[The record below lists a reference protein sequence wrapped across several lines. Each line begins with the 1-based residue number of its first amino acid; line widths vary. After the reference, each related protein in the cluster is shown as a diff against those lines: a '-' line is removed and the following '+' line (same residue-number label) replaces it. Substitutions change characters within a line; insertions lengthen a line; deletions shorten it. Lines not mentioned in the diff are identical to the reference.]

1 MIKIDWDK
9 VDKLLEAGCDGVQIA
24 AYFGCHT
31 NTLYERTKEEKN
43 CDFSD
48 YKAQKRAKGDSRLLT
63 AQYDAAINDKDKSML
78 KWLGKQRLGQT
89 DKSRQEIDIPQMRP
103 VIITPDGKAE

>member
-1 MIKIDWDK
+1 MIAINWDK

-24 AYFGCHT
+24 AYFGCHPE
-31 NTLYERTKEEKN
+31 TLYDRCKQDQKT
-43 CDFSD
+43 DFSE
-48 YKAQKRAKGDSRLLT
+48 YKAQKRAKGDSKLLT

-78 KWLGKQRLGQT
+78 IWLGKQRLNQT
-89 DKSRQEIDIPQMRP
+89 DKSKQEIDIPQMRP